1 MLAPVLTD
9 GELDALFGARRVL
22 STVGSGGVGKTTL
35 AAALALF
42 GAVRGRRVLCLTI
55 DPAHRLAGALGLESF
70 GAERETVE
78 REYFARYGVEVT
90 GSLTVMMLDAKRT
103 FDELVE
109 RHAPSREVKRRI
121 RESRMYD
128 AVSSNLAGVRAYMAM
143 EKVLD
148 VLGDSSYDTV
158 VLDTPPSARA
168 LDFFDAPEK
177 LLEVLDSPL
186 THALV
191 KAVDPT
197 GGLPQRLFAGG
208 LKRGMSALG
217 RVTGAGLIGEIADLL
232 SNLDGLFG
240 GFASRSKE
248 VHERMRS
255 PEFGYVLLT
264 APSAPQLEDAA
275 SLARALEVRGIHIEA
290 MFVNRTAREALGHL
304 RASELASSRSFV
316 ETGLP
321 VAVAE
326 ACVTAAA
333 ESSAR
338 RRRQERLLAEIAPLP
353 GVKRYLLPAAS
364 SELHRPDA
372 LLSLL
377 RSGARLS

>member
-1 MLAPVLTD
+1 MLTPVLTD

-55 DPAHRLAGALGLESF
+55 DPAHRLAGALGLSSF
-70 GAERETVE
+70 GATRKTAP
-78 REYFARYGVEVT
+78 REYFSRYGLNVS
-90 GSLTVMMLDAKRT
+90 GSLTVMMLDAKAT

-109 RHAPSREVKRRI
+109 RHAPSREVKARI
-121 RESRMYD
+121 RGSRMYD

-143 EKVLD
+143 EKVLE
-148 VLGDSSYDTV
+148 VLGDSSYDAI

-168 LDFFDAPEK
+168 LDFFDAPTK

-191 KAVDPT
+191 KAVGPS
-197 GGLPQRLFAGG
+197 GRLPQRILAGG
-208 LKRGMSALG
+208 LRRGMSALG
-217 RVTGAGLIGEIADLL
+217 RVTGAGLIGDIADLL

-240 GFASRSKE
+240 GFAARSKE

-255 PEFGYVLLT
+255 PEFGYVLVT

-275 SLARALEVRGIHIEA
+275 SLARSLEERRIHIDA
-290 MFVNRTAREALGHL
+290 MFVNRTAREASTPIS
-304 RASELASSRSFV
+304 ASELARSRAFERS
-316 ETGLP
+316 GLD
-321 VAVAE
+321 AAL
-326 ACVTAAA
+326 ADLCIAAAA
-333 ESSAR
+333 ENSVR
-338 RRRQERLLAEIAPLP
+338 RRRQEQLLAELAPLH
-353 GVKRYLLPAAS
+353 GVRRYLLPVAPN
-364 SELHRPDA
+364 ELHRPDA
-372 LLSLL
+372 LLALLGSGSLL
-377 RSGARLS
+377 A

>member
-9 GELDALFGARRVL
+9 SELDALFGARRVL

-70 GAERETVE
+70 GAERKTVE
-78 REYFARYGVEVT
+78 REYFSRYGVNVT
-90 GSLTVMMLDAKRT
+90 GSLTVMMLDAKAT

-143 EKVLD
+143 EKVLE
-148 VLGDSSYDTV
+148 VLGDASYDAIV
-158 VLDTPPSARA
+158 VDTPPSGRA
-168 LDFFDAPEK
+168 LDFFDAPTK

-191 KAVDPT
+191 KVVDPS
-197 GGLPQRLFAGG
+197 GGLPQRLIAGG
-208 LKRGMSALG
+208 LRRGMSALG

-232 SNLDGLFG
+232 ANLDGLFG
-240 GFASRSKE
+240 GFASRSRE

-255 PEFGYVLLT
+255 PEFGYVLVT

-275 SLARALEVRGIHIEA
+275 SLARSLDERGIHIDA
-290 MFVNRTAREALGHL
+290 MFVNRTARETCVPIEGAQLENSQTF
-304 RASELASSRSFV
+304 RA
-316 ETGLP
+316 TGLP
-321 VAVAE
+321 REAAS
-326 ACVTAAA
+326 ACVAAA
-333 ESSAR
+333 LGSSAR
-338 RRRQERLLAEIAPLP
+338 RRRQEQLLGELAPLRD
-353 GVKRYLLPAAS
+353 VRRYLLPVAS
-364 SELHRPDA
+364 NELHRPDA

-377 RSGARLS
+377 ASGAELA